1 MLATMIVVL
10 ICLLIVLVP
19 MLVFYFISL
28 WKVFK
33 KAGRNGW
40 EAIIPLYNTWV
51 LVEISGLA
59 WWYALILILIPIVSG
74 DGEIGVILSLGSI
87 VVNFFVCYNISLKLH
102 KDIGFAILMTL
113 FPIVMFPIIAFSDKY
128 QFDNNV
134 IVSEHGPIK
143 TNSSSNN
150 NTYQSQSNDYNDFS
164 NNQND
169 FNQDEFSFCSM
180 CGNKISGNIK
190 YCGKCGYKI
199 K

>member
-1 MLATMIVVL
+1 MLTTMVVVL

-40 EAIIPLYNTWV
+40 EAIVPLYNTWV

-74 DGEIGVILSLGSI
+74 DGEIGVILSLGAI

-102 KDIGFAILMTL
+102 KDSGFAILMTL

-128 QFDNNV
+128 QFDNDV
-134 IVSEHGPIK
+134 IVNEHGPIK
-143 TNSSSNN
+143 ANVSSNN
-150 NTYQSQSNDYNDFS
+150 NTYQSQSNDY
-164 NNQND
+164 ND

-180 CGNKISGNIK
+180 CGNKINGDIK